1 MSEVPSEYVEKV
13 EKERHEVLYA
23 VEQLVRLGELE
34 TKHHEKYKRHINEK
48 FDKMLTAHQAL
59 E

>member
-1 MSEVPSEYVEKV
+1 MPKDMIKQLEKD
-13 EKERHEVLYA
+13 RHEQLHA

>member
-1 MSEVPSEYVEKV
+1 MMPKDMIKQLEKD
-13 EKERHEVLYA
+13 RHEQLHA